1 MTRRH
6 FYRARWQGAE
16 YPAGLDQH
24 PDRLWIRL
32 RSPEPAEG
40 FEEQAPGCH
49 VRPVPVEDC
58 QAVYSVTTVG
68 EWRGATCQICDE
80 RDGELLVEYVGG
92 LVPVALELGMERVE
106 RGVYRRWVPVHE
118 VDGVRENVV
127 LLAL

>member
-6 FYRARWQGAE
+6 SYRARWQGAE

-32 RSPEPAEG
+32 RSPVPAEG
-40 FEEQAPGCH
+40 FEESAPGCH
-49 VRPVPVEDC
+49 VRPVPAEDC
-58 QAVYSVTTVG
+58 QAVYSVTTVC